1 MYIYLTLLL
10 KRVMDQYSLG
20 YREEEVDWADYQANR
35 LSRNQ
40 TPTPRRPV
48 EAVPLTGASYYRN
61 HRPTNTMSYNVQ
73 TTGYD
78 DMISSSQVREIVVQ
92 GIAKARYDR
101 PVVTHAYLN
110 SAKSEYRGF
119 TPKHLASKKW
129 TI

>member
-1 MYIYLTLLL
+1 MSQQNRYP
-10 KRVMDQYSLG
+10 LG
-20 YREEEVDWADYQANR
+20 YCEKEVDWADYQADR

-40 TPTPRRPV
+40 TPTSRRPID
-48 EAVPLTGASYYRN
+48 AVPTAGVLYYRN
-61 HRPTNTMSYNVQ
+61 NRPTNTMSYNVQ
-73 TTGYD
+73 STGYD

-92 GIAKARYDR
+92 GVAKARYDR

-119 TPKHLASKKW
+119 SPKHLASKKW